1 METRSSLRNFVAW
14 QKAVTLHA
22 DILRLSL
29 TPGVARH
36 PWLAEGLRSAAQ
48 AIAGHLAEGHARPD
62 EFGAEVLY
70 PMAKGL
76 CGQLVSSLVA
86 AELAGLVERQAAEAL
101 ERQCEEVQRLVAG
114 VIRGRREAR
123 EPGVSGGPARAPR
136 PRASDGGSRGGD
148 PWDSRS

>member
-1 METRSSLRNFVAW
+1 METRSSLRNYVAW

-22 DILRLSL
+22 DVIRLSL

-36 PWLAEGLRSAAQ
+36 PWLAESLRRLGEP
-48 AIAGHLAEGHARPD
+48 IAGHLAAAHCRPD
-62 EFGAEVLY
+62 EFGAEALQ

-76 CGQLVSSLVA
+76 CGELVSLLVA
-86 AELAGLVERQAAEAL
+86 AQMAGLVEAKAAEAL

-114 VIRGRREAR
+114 VIRARHEGRESRISAAQ
-123 EPGVSGGPARAPR
+123 GRAPR
-136 PRASDGGSRGGD
+136 RRASDGGSPEGD